1 MHRIRLYHAAL
12 AVLAILT
19 YLTGELGIVHSWLG
33 YAVAI
38 VITLRLIWA
47 LSGNPNVGLM
57 RFYPLFDGL
66 KLSNVFTH
74 PAVTKIFML
83 GIAVNLLATV
93 ATGIAMDKG
102 DAIGLANVNVVS
114 MAYADE
120 DEHAENHDG
129 QTEDSFGEGLEDLHE
144 FFANFLLI
152 FVALHVCYLVLFKRT
167 LAKFML
173 FVGPAGSG
181 SLKVDKIDRV
191 RKVDLSKAE

>member
-1 MHRIRLYHAAL
+1 MNIMHRIRLYHAAL
-12 AVLAILT
+12 AVLAILA

-83 GIAVNLLATV
+83 GIALNLLATV

-102 DAIGLANVNVVS
+102 EAIGLANVNVMS

-120 DEHAENHDG
+120 DEHAENDEG
-129 QTEDSFGEGLEDLHE
+129 QTEDSYGEGLEDLHE

-152 FVALHVCYLVLFKRT
+152 FVVLHVCYLVLFKRT

-173 FVGPAGSG
+173 FVPKKSA
-181 SLKVDKIDRV
+181 KTQ
-191 RKVDLSKAE
+191 E